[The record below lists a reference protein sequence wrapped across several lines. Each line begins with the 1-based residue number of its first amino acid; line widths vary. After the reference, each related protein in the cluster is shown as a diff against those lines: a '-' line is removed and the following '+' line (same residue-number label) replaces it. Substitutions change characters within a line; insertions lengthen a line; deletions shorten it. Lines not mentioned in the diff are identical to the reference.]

1 MVVQEVTYSFTSV
14 TQEVIFYLPKIIAA
28 AIILIIGWLIGRAAG
43 KLVAALLDR
52 MGVDDAV
59 EKTFLGSMI
68 SRSKMTVK
76 GVFDALVRWF
86 IYIIFIMAAINVL
99 DIPVFTQLLSEFVL
113 YLPQF
118 ISGVLIL
125 VIGLILVNF
134 VMNWIKR
141 ELQSS
146 DVAFADM
153 ISTALMAFFSLVVI
167 ILALD
172 QMLIDT
178 QIIYTFLGADCMGT
192 RTWRSSGYRHRR
204 RTGMSKDVVHGLFE
218 RKERQDAARR
228 RPRPAGFRARSAARA
243 TGSDATQ
250 IAEETRSQS
259 FLGSARP
266 TYNFIFFVCK
276 CSRYLPEIGRKAYK
290 QENLSRRCDLR

>member
-178 QIIYTFLGADCMGT
+178 QIIYTFLVPIAWGLGLGAALAIGI
-192 RTWRSSGYRHRR
+192 GV
-204 RTGMSKDVVHGLFE
+204 GLGSKDVVTDYLREKRGKMQQGAGQGQQGSGPGLP
-218 RKERQDAARR
+218 QGPQGPMP
-228 RPRPAGFRARSAARA
+228 PR
-243 TGSDATQ
+243 
-250 IAEETRSQS
+250 
-259 FLGSARP
+259 
-266 TYNFIFFVCK
+266 
-276 CSRYLPEIGRKAYK
+276 
-290 QENLSRRCDLR
+290 